1 MYSFP
6 NIDTVDLAAWCQTG
20 EGPGRSINTSVLYSH
35 PLYAAMPVCLSSA
48 LLGASIGA
56 YEFWRDGLKNKMST
70 RGAKVADFT
79 HTQIRIVRGFC
90 SFSSC

>member
-1 MYSFP
+1 
-6 NIDTVDLAAWCQTG
+6 
-20 EGPGRSINTSVLYSH
+20 
-35 PLYAAMPVCLSSA
+35 MPVCLSSA

-79 HTQIRIVRGFC
+79 HTQIRISEV
-90 SFSSC
+90 SAHVSSC